1 MTLTNEQRLEMEQ
14 AGVNPDTIDKITDNL
29 VPLETLKKA
38 IREVQEVIGPHG
50 AISRLQAG
58 GIRITPGEG
67 VGAYSDG
74 VYKTR
79 IQPNGTLLVGS
90 NIEDPT
96 TTTEVFF
103 VEDTDYNGE
112 SFGAG
117 DFLIGNNSSTESNV
131 KWDHSEG
138 QLQFRLGTTVK
149 AYMDTDGTIRAGN
162 GDVWM
167 DEFGLNFRHQEGE
180 VAFEDSNGDIGNLSI
195 YSDADNFIVLE
206 NSFGAKGV
214 SFLIDD
220 AAHNVTQIDFTDT
233 GIYLFD
239 GNVEIPAGQT
249 YDIDGSPH
257 THGTSELTNVAS
269 GTYTPTLTL
278 VTNLDASVISADFT
292 YIRVG
297 NIVHVEGG
305 LTADATAAGNTVLG
319 ISLPIASNFA
329 GSFDATGIGSNQLS
343 NVTGNIQADT
353 TNDRA
358 QLTYQAVATT
368 NQAFRV
374 SFNYQII

>member
-1 MTLTNEQRLEMEQ
+1 VKLTNEQRLEMEQ

-38 IREVQEVIGPHG
+38 IREVQEVVGPHG

-79 IQPNGTLLVGS
+79 IQPNGTLLIGS

-117 DFLIGNNSSTESNV
+117 DFLIGDNSTGNV
-131 KWDHSEG
+131 KYDASEG
-138 QLQFRLGTTVK
+138 QLQFRDGATIK
-149 AYMDTDGTIRAGN
+149 AYMDTDGSIRAGG
-162 GDVWM
+162 GDVVI
-167 DEFGLNFRHQEGE
+167 DEFGVSFQNQEGNLT
-180 VAFEDSNGDIGNLSI
+180 FEDTNGSLNNLVIS
-195 YSDADNFIVLE
+195 SDGDNFIVLT
-206 NSFGAKGV
+206 NAFGGKGV

>member
-1 MTLTNEQRLEMEQ
+1 VSFQNQEGNLTFE
-14 AGVNPDTIDKITDNL
+14 DTNGSLNNL
-29 VPLETLKKA
+29 V
-38 IREVQEVIGPHG
+38 
-50 AISRLQAG
+50 IS
-58 GIRITPGEG
+58 
-67 VGAYSDG
+67 SDG
-74 VYKTR
+74 
-79 IQPNGTLLVGS
+79 
-90 NIEDPT
+90 
-96 TTTEVFF
+96 
-103 VEDTDYNGE
+103 
-112 SFGAG
+112 
-117 DFLIGNNSSTESNV
+117 
-131 KWDHSEG
+131 
-138 QLQFRLGTTVK
+138 
-149 AYMDTDGTIRAGN
+149 
-162 GDVWM
+162 
-167 DEFGLNFRHQEGE
+167 
-180 VAFEDSNGDIGNLSI
+180 
-195 YSDADNFIVLE
+195 DNFIVLT
-206 NSFGAKGV
+206 NAFGGKGV